1 MADEEYKQTSGR
13 AADESERTAES
24 GTPVM
29 SGTEA
34 MSDLDRKVTTEFS
47 TYTVRKDLVSKVKGN
62 ALVPSYVLE
71 YLLGRYATTTDE
83 NSVQSGVERVRAILA
98 DNYVHREEAKLIQ
111 SKIREKGQ
119 YNVID
124 KVQVALNE
132 KLDQYEATFENLGI
146 SHVVVDSQTIEQ
158 NPKLLVTGIWCM
170 CTVAYAYSGD
180 PKEVPWRLLRLVPVQ
195 MSHDDRE
202 NYLAMR
208 AKFTAGEWIDLLM
221 QSVGFNPDMFGHR
234 AKLLHLVRMIP
245 FVERNYNLI
254 ELGPKGTGKSHIYS
268 EFSPHGMLISGGEVT
283 AAKLFVNNSSGQ
295 IGLVG
300 YWDTVAFD
308 EFAGKTKKADRALVD
323 IMKNYMA
330 NKSFSRGRN
339 TMQAEASMVFV
350 GNTAHNVPYML
361 KNSDLFEE
369 LPAQYHDPAFLDRI
383 HYYLPGWEFE
393 QIRSEMF
400 TGGYGFVVDYLAEI
414 LHNLR
419 DVDYGSAFEQYFTL
433 SPTLSTR
440 DKDGVRK
447 TFSGLMK
454 LIYPAGEASAEEM
467 EPLLRCAIEG
477 RKRVKD
483 QLCRI
488 DSTMAEVDFS
498 YTRVG
503 AAEPIAVQTLEE
515 IEYPQLYW
523 RDRRGGIEDQSD
535 ADSDDAGIGAADAGA
550 TGAAIVDIGAAD
562 AGNADTGAANGTSV
576 AGTESNG
583 AADAAA
589 KSSKPSK
596 PSESSTSHESGES
609 QPTATQA
616 PQPAVAHAP
625 QPKPTRIERAAACAQ
640 EGRLSFAEDQRGVT
654 YDKLFGA
661 FLAGARNITIV
672 DPYIRLYYQIRNYA
686 EFLETVFNYT
696 ERTEEVHVHLVT
708 KHADDQ
714 HIDNQIASLNQ
725 VRDAFGQLGIIVT
738 YEFSDTAHDR
748 YIESDTGW
756 IVTLGRGLDIFQQY
770 DASWLSPM
778 TRKQQLRKVKEF
790 TITYQRD
797 RSDH

>member
-1 MADEEYKQTSGR
+1 MN
-13 AADESERTAES
+13 
-24 GTPVM
+24 
-29 SGTEA
+29 
-34 MSDLDRKVTTEFS
+34 DLDRKVTSEFS
-47 TYTVRKDLVSKVKGN
+47 GYTVRKDLVSKVKGN
-62 ALVPSYVLE
+62 ALVPTYVLE
-71 YLLGRYATTTDE
+71 YLLAKFATTTDA
-83 NSVQSGVERVRAILA
+83 NSVQTGVEHVRSILA
-98 DNYVHREEAKLIQ
+98 DNYVHREEANLIQ
-111 SKIREKGQ
+111 SKIREKGR
-119 YNVID
+119 YKVID

-132 KLDQYEATFENLGI
+132 KLDQYEAAFENLGI
-146 SHVVVDSQTIEQ
+146 SRVVVDAQTVKN

-170 CTVAYAYSGD
+170 CTIVYAYSGD
-180 PKEVPWRLLRLVPVQ
+180 PKDVPWRLHRLMPVQ

-208 AKFTAGEWIDLLM
+208 SKFTAQEWIDLLM
-221 QSVGFNPDMFGHR
+221 QSVGFNPDLFSDR

-283 AAKLFVNNSSGQ
+283 AAKLFVNNSNGQ

-300 YWDTVAFD
+300 FWDTVAFD

-339 TMQAEASMVFV
+339 TS
-350 GNTAHNVPYML
+350 HNVPYML
-361 KNSDLFEE
+361 KNTDLFEE

-383 HYYLPGWEFE
+383 HYYVPGWEFE

-400 TGGYGFVVDYLAEI
+400 TSGYGFVVDYLAEI

-419 DVDYGSAFEQYFTL
+419 NVDYGLAFEKYFAL
-433 SPTLSTR
+433 SSSLSTR

-454 LIYPAGEASAEEM
+454 LIYPSGEATMDEM

-503 AAEPIAVQTLEE
+503 AAEPTTVHTLEE
-515 IEYPQLYW
+515 IEYPELYW
-523 RDRRGGIEDQSD
+523 RGRQQGEEDVE
-535 ADSDDAGIGAADAGA
+535 GP
-550 TGAAIVDIGAAD
+550 
-562 AGNADTGAANGTSV
+562 ADTTVESDEKPNLPVAAPAPAATVSAEKTSTV
-576 AGTESNG
+576 TPP
-583 AADAAA
+583 AA
-589 KSSKPSK
+589 
-596 PSESSTSHESGES
+596 
-609 QPTATQA
+609 QPTA
-616 PQPAVAHAP
+616 
-625 QPKPTRIERAAACAQ
+625 QPKLTRIERAAAAAQ
-640 EGRLSFAEDQRGVT
+640 EGRLTFTEDQRGVT
-654 YDKLFGA
+654 YNKLFGA
-661 FLAGARNITIV
+661 FVAGAHSITIV
-672 DPYIRLYYQIRNYA
+672 DPYIRLPRQIRNFA
-686 EFLETVFNYT
+686 EFLETVFAYT

-708 KHADDQ
+708 AYTDAKYV
-714 HIDNQIASLNQ
+714 DNQIEDLNQ
-725 VRDAFGQLGIIVT
+725 VQNLFGQLGIVVT

-748 YIESDTGW
+748 SIETDTGW
-756 IVTLGRGLDIFQQY
+756 IIALGRGLDIFQQY
-770 DASWLSPM
+770 DTNWLSPL
-778 TRKQQLRKVKEF
+778 TRQQQLRRVREF
-790 TITYQRD
+790 SVIYQRAK
-797 RSDH
+797 SNG